1 MFTVRDFL
9 LSKDVRGAPR
19 ESVIDMYV
27 DNKGTP
33 SAQSKAG
40 YLSICMLYTAT
51 LVLPLECKG
60 ACKFLDEFVNFPP
73 EFRDICST

>member
-27 DNKGTP
+27 DKKGTL
-33 SAQSKAG
+33 SAQG
-40 YLSICMLYTAT
+40 WI
-51 LVLPLECKG
+51 
-60 ACKFLDEFVNFPP
+60 FVDLHALHSHIGPALGVQG
-73 EFRDICST
+73 SM